1 MPRSPAPARARRK
14 APDKAPA
21 ARAAAPRRKASASQA
36 VAVTPPVA
44 KVSEGSPQTPRARN
58 RAKAPAPTAG
68 KPPSRAA
75 KVTGKTGAKPATRK
89 KAVASDAPQPAINS
103 VVAGAAQPVVAGIP
117 APRRARRRESTAE
130 VLDAL
135 DQGFVPKAPP
145 PTARVNAKPG
155 ETPLHEQQSAAVEL
169 SPPGGRLSPGA
180 PMRLQAVEPASP
192 PRHDPPAAATA
203 AAPPAPT
210 GAAPMRLR
218 CPGCDYPLARQAR
231 FCRRCGVA
239 QRPNG
244 TVPLVSEQR
253 ATPAD
258 TLRAQSVPTPLA
270 DPELIHVESKSQ
282 NAATEYRHVDD
293 KSTMLETILPTLGN
307 ISPNVAVE
315 SPAVEA
321 PAVESPGPRLACAA
335 CGMPCLGSA
344 RFCRSCDGGENDL
357 KPAQSIQTA
366 KPVQVE
372 SNADHNSTSAVAAN
386 IRCHACGESLPGIA
400 RFCMFCAAPQ
410 AVERALAPQPSLPEP
425 RLARL
430 EAAVDR
436 QSKPADLPAPPDDAS
451 QGNSVSTDA
460 VEAVPVEAVPV
471 EAVPVEAVPVEAV
484 PVEAVPVGAD
494 SSETASLQPSS
505 DAPPSDTPPTAPPPT
520 EPTPPQ
526 ATEASAPPLSIEP
539 APPAATITL
548 LEPDVVERLARA
560 RDEIDE
566 IGRSID
572 GLARTLTASSVT
584 ARRPSAL
591 PPRRRG

>member
-1 MPRSPAPARARRK
+1 MPRSPAPARARRT

-36 VAVTPPVA
+36 VSVTPSVA
-44 KVSEGSPQTPRARN
+44 EVSEGSPQTPRARN
-58 RAKAPAPTAG
+58 RAKAPAPAAG
-68 KPPSRAA
+68 KPQTRAA

-103 VVAGAAQPVVAGIP
+103 VVAGASHPVVAGTP

-155 ETPLHEQQSAAVEL
+155 ETPLHEQQSATVEV
-169 SPPGGRLSPGA
+169 SPPGSRLSPGA

-244 TVPLVSEQR
+244 TVPPVSEQR
-253 ATPAD
+253 ATATD
-258 TLRAQSVPTPLA
+258 TPWAQRVPTSLA
-270 DPELIHVESKSQ
+270 DPEPIHVESKSQ
-282 NAATEYRHVDD
+282 DVATEYRHVDD
-293 KSTMLETILPTLGN
+293 KSTMLEATLPTLGN
-307 ISPNVAVE
+307 IAPHVVVE
-315 SPAVEA
+315 SPAVESR
-321 PAVESPGPRLACAA
+321 VPRLACVA

-344 RFCRSCDGGENDL
+344 RFCRSCDEGENDL

-366 KPVQVE
+366 TPVQVE
-372 SNADHNSTSAVAAN
+372 SNADHNSTPAVAAN
-386 IRCHACGESLPGIA
+386 IRCHACGESLPGVA

-410 AVERALAPQPSLPEP
+410 AGERALVPEPSLPEP
-425 RLARL
+425 RLTRL

-436 QSKPADLPAPPDDAS
+436 QSKPADSPAPPDDAS
-451 QGNSVSTDA
+451 QGDSVSTYA

-471 EAVPVEAVPVEAV
+471 EG
-484 PVEAVPVGAD
+484 VPVGAD

-505 DAPPSDTPPTAPPPT
+505 GAPPSDIPPAEPPPT